1 METITHQVDRL
12 PASGR
17 SAAEQLIGHSL
28 RGNERLIIQVLEME
42 VDPTPT
48 APASAQ
54 TLPDWCNVYQGMT
67 DEEIDDLDRSIT
79 RCNLTRSFE

>member
-1 METITHQVDRL
+1 METITHHVDKL

-42 VDPTPT
+42 VDPTST
-48 APASAQ
+48 APATAQ